1 MKAFILAAGLGTR
14 LRPLTNNTPKAL
26 IRANDIPLMEI
37 VIKQL
42 KKYGFN
48 EILINVHHF
57 ANQIINFLK
66 EKNNFDIDIQIS
78 DETEKLLDT
87 GGGLKKASWFFNKK
101 EPFLLYNVDVISNI
115 NLSEL
120 YRTHIISK
128 VLATLAVRNR
138 KTFRYLMFD
147 KNHTLC
153 GWQNIK
159 TGEKRIVRE
168 NSGDL
173 NPLAYSGIQ
182 IISPGIFQLIDQIE
196 EFSKPNAKFS
206 IIELYLQLAKNNKIT
221 GFRHDSTFWIDM
233 GKMESFEKIKKV

>member
-196 EFSKPNAKFS
+196 GFSKPNAKFS